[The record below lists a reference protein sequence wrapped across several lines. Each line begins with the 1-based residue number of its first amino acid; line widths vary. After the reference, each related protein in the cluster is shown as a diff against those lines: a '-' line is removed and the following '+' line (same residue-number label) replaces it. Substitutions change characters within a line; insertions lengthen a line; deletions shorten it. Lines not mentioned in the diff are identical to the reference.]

1 MAYRQPIIM
10 HQGEFVDLRLA
21 ERVARVKPSPTLAV
35 TAKAAELKRAGRDII
50 GLGAGEPDF
59 DTPEHIKAAAIE
71 AVRAGRTKYTA
82 VEGIAELRAAICD
95 KFRRDNQIEYQPDQ
109 VLVSCGAKQ
118 SIYNLAAALL
128 GPGDEAIIP
137 APYWVS
143 YPDIVL
149 LADATP
155 VIVAAGAEQNF
166 KITAAQLEAAITPR
180 TRLLIINSP
189 SNPTGVAYTQAEFE
203 ALAEVLRAHPQVIT
217 ATDDIYEHIY
227 WGDAPFCSL
236 LTAAPDLHDRVVTIN
251 GVSKVYAMTGWRIGY
266 AAGPRKLIG
275 AMKKLQGQSTS
286 NPCSISQYA
295 SLAALTG
302 DQSCIAEMNAAFRQR
317 HDWLVDALNKLPG
330 VSCLPADGAFY
341 AFPDVSGAI
350 ARLDSVDD
358 DNDFAEYLLEKA
370 GVAVV
375 PGIAF
380 GAPGHVRLS
389 YACSLETLRE
399 AVARIAA
406 VL

>member
-1 MAYRQPIIM
+1 M
-10 HQGEFVDLRLA
+10 
-21 ERVARVKPSPTLAV
+21 AV
-35 TAKAAELKRAGRDII
+35 TAKATELKRAGRDVL

-59 DTPEHIKAAAIE
+59 DTPEHIKAAAVE
-71 AVRAGRTKYTA
+71 AIRAGRTKYTG
-82 VEGIAELRAAICD
+82 VEGIPELRAAICE
-95 KFRRDNQIEYQPDQ
+95 KFRRDNQIDYQPDQ

-118 SIYNLAAALL
+118 SIYNLAMALL
-128 GPGDEAIIP
+128 GPGDEVIIP

-155 VIVAAGAEQNF
+155 VIVSADAAQHF
-166 KITAAQLEAAITPR
+166 KITPAQLEAAITPR
-180 TRLLIINSP
+180 TRLLILNSP
-189 SNPTGVAYTQAEFE
+189 SNPTGVAYTRAELE
-203 ALAEVLRAHPQVIT
+203 ALAEVLRAHPQVMS

-227 WGDAPFCSL
+227 WGQEPFCSL
-236 LTAAPDLHDRVVTIN
+236 LTAAPDLHERVVTIN

-275 AMKKLQGQSTS
+275 AMNKLQGQSTS

-295 SLAALTG
+295 SLAALSG
-302 DQSCIAEMNAAFRQR
+302 DQSCVAEMSVAFRQR
-317 HDWLVDALNKLPG
+317 HDWLVNALNELPG
-330 VSCLPADGAFY
+330 FSCLPADGAFY

-350 ARLDSVDD
+350 AALDSVDD
-358 DNDFAEYLLEKA
+358 DTGFAEYLLETS

-389 YACSLETLRE
+389 YACSLETLQE
-399 AVARIAA
+399 AVRRMAA
-406 VL
+406 AL

>member
-1 MAYRQPIIM
+1 M
-10 HQGEFVDLRLA
+10 HQGEFVDLRLS
-21 ERVARVKPSPTLAV
+21 ERVARVKPSPTMAV
-35 TAKAAELKRAGRDII
+35 TAKAAELKRAGRDIL

-59 DTPEHIKAAAIE
+59 DTPDHIKAAAVE
-71 AVRAGRTKYTA
+71 AIRAGRTKYTG
-82 VEGIAELRAAICD
+82 VEGIPELRAAICE
-95 KFRRDNQIEYQPDQ
+95 KFRRDNQIDYQPNQ

-118 SIYNLAAALL
+118 SIYNLAMALL
-128 GPGDEAIIP
+128 GPGDEVIIP

-155 VIVAAGAEQNF
+155 VIVSAGAAQNF

-180 TRLLIINSP
+180 TRLLILNSP
-189 SNPTGVAYTQAEFE
+189 SNPTGVAYSRAELE
-203 ALAEVLRAHPQVIT
+203 ALAEVLRAHPQVMT

-227 WGDAPFCSL
+227 WGQEPFCSL
-236 LTAAPDLHDRVVTIN
+236 VTAAPDLHERVVTIN

-275 AMKKLQGQSTS
+275 AMNKLQGQSTS

-295 SLAALTG
+295 ALAALTG
-302 DQSCIAEMNAAFRQR
+302 DQSCVAEMNVAFRQR
-317 HDWLVDALNKLPG
+317 HDWLVEALNKLPG
-330 VSCLPADGAFY
+330 ISCLPADGAFY

-350 ARLDSVDD
+350 AVLDSVDD
-358 DNDFAEYLLEKA
+358 DTSFAEYLLEKS

-389 YACSLETLRE
+389 FACALEMLQD
-399 AVARIAA
+399 AVGRIATA
-406 VL
+406 L

>member
-1 MAYRQPIIM
+1 M
-10 HQGEFVDLRLA
+10 DLRLS

-35 TAKAAELKRAGRDII
+35 TAKAAELARAGRDII

-59 DTPEHIKAAAIE
+59 DTPEHIRAAAVE
-71 AVRAGRTKYTA
+71 AIRAGHTRYTDVA
-82 VEGIAELRAAICD
+82 GIVELRAAICE
-95 KFRRDNQIEYQPDQ
+95 KFRRDNHIEYQPDQ

-166 KITAAQLEAAITPR
+166 KISPAQLAAAITPR
-180 TRLLIINSP
+180 TRLLVINSP
-189 SNPTGVAYTQAEFE
+189 SNPTGVAYSRADLEG
-203 ALAEVLRAHPQVIT
+203 LAEVLRGHPQVVT
-217 ATDDIYEHIY
+217 ATDDMYEHIY
-227 WGDAPFCSL
+227 WGAEPFCSL
-236 LTAAPDLHDRVVTIN
+236 LTVAPDLHDRVVTIN

-295 SLAALTG
+295 ALAALTG
-302 DQSCIAEMNAAFRQR
+302 DQSCVAEMAAAFRQR
-317 HDWLVDALNKLPG
+317 HDWLVDALNALPG
-330 VSCLPADGAFY
+330 FECLPGDGAFY

-350 ARLDSVDD
+350 ATLDSVDD
-358 DNDFAEYLLEKA
+358 DTGFAEYLLDQA

-375 PGIAF
+375 PGTAF

-389 YACSLETLRE
+389 YACSLDTLEE
-399 AVARIAA
+399 AVRRIAGA
-406 VL
+406 L

>member
-1 MAYRQPIIM
+1 M
-10 HQGEFVDLRLA
+10 HQGETVDLRLS

-35 TAKAAELKRAGRDII
+35 TAKAAELARAGRDII

-59 DTPEHIKAAAIE
+59 DTPEHIRAAAVE
-71 AVRAGRTKYTA
+71 AIRAGHTRYTD
-82 VEGIAELRAAICD
+82 VEGIVELRAAICD
-95 KFRRDNQIEYQPDQ
+95 KFRRDNHIDYEPDQ

-155 VIVAAGAEQNF
+155 VIVAAGVEQNF
-166 KITAAQLEAAITPR
+166 KISPEQLAAAITPR
-180 TRLLIINSP
+180 TRLLVINSP
-189 SNPTGVAYTQAEFE
+189 SNPTGVAYSRADLEG
-203 ALAEVLRAHPQVIT
+203 LAEVLRAHPQVVT
-217 ATDDIYEHIY
+217 ATDDMYEHIY
-227 WGDAPFCSL
+227 WGAEPFCSL
-236 LTAAPDLHDRVVTIN
+236 LTVAPDLHERVVTIN

-295 SLAALTG
+295 ALAALTG
-302 DQSCIAEMNAAFRQR
+302 DQACVAEMAAAFRQR
-317 HDWLVDALNKLPG
+317 HDRLVDALNALPG
-330 VSCLPADGAFY
+330 FECLPGDGAFY

-350 ARLDSVDD
+350 AALDSVDD
-358 DNDFAEYLLEKA
+358 DTGFAEYLLDQA

-375 PGIAF
+375 PGTAF

-389 YACSLETLRE
+389 YACSLDTLEE
-399 AVARIAA
+399 AVRRIAG

>member
-1 MAYRQPIIM
+1 
-10 HQGEFVDLRLA
+10 VDLCLS
-21 ERVARVKPSPTLAV
+21 ERVDRVKPSPTLAV
-35 TAKAAELKRAGRDII
+35 TAKAADLKRAGRDVI

-71 AVRAGRTKYTA
+71 AIRAGRTRYTA
-82 VEGIAELRAAICD
+82 VEGIIELRQAICE

-118 SIYNLAAALL
+118 SIYNLATSLL
-128 GPGDEAIIP
+128 GAGDEAIIP

-155 VIVAAGAEQNF
+155 VFVSTGAEQHF
-166 KITAAQLEAAITPR
+166 KLRPEQLAAAITPR
-180 TRLLIINSP
+180 TRLLVLNSP
-189 SNPTGVAYTQAEFE
+189 SNPTGVAYTRAELA
-203 ALAEVLRAHPQVIT
+203 ALAEVLRRHPQLIT
-217 ATDDIYEHIY
+217 ATDDMYEHIY
-227 WGDAPFCSL
+227 WGREPFCSL

-266 AAGPRKLIG
+266 AAGPRKLIR
-275 AMKKLQGQSTS
+275 AMNKVQGQSTS

-295 SLAALTG
+295 ALAALTG
-302 DQSCIAEMNAAFRQR
+302 DQACVAEMSAAFHQR
-317 HDWLVDALNKLPG
+317 HDWLVEALNALPG
-330 VSCLPADGAFY
+330 FRCIPADGAFY

-350 ARLDSVDD
+350 ATLGLADDAQFAGHLLDQ
-358 DNDFAEYLLEKA
+358 A

-375 PGIAF
+375 PGTAF
-380 GAPGHVRLS
+380 GAPGHIRMS
-389 YACSLETLRE
+389 YACSLDTLRE
-399 AVARIAA
+399 AVTRIAA
-406 VL
+406 AL

>member
-1 MAYRQPIIM
+1 M
-10 HQGEFVDLRLA
+10 HQGEIVDLRLS

-35 TAKAAELKRAGRDII
+35 TAKASELARAGRDII

-59 DTPEHIKAAAIE
+59 DTPEHIRAAAIE
-71 AVRAGRTKYTA
+71 AIRAGHTRYTD
-82 VEGIAELRAAICD
+82 VEGIVELRAAICD
-95 KFRRDNQIEYQPDQ
+95 KFRRDNHIDYQSDQ

-118 SIYNLAAALL
+118 CIYNLAAALL

-166 KITAAQLEAAITPR
+166 KISPEQLAAAITPR
-180 TRLLIINSP
+180 TRLLVINSP
-189 SNPTGVAYTQAEFE
+189 SNPTGVAYSRADLEG
-203 ALAEVLRAHPQVIT
+203 LAEVLRANPQVVT
-217 ATDDIYEHIY
+217 ATDDMYEHIY
-227 WGDAPFCSL
+227 WGQEAFCSL
-236 LTAAPDLHDRVVTIN
+236 LTVAPDLHDRVVTIN

-295 SLAALTG
+295 ALAALTG
-302 DQSCIAEMNAAFRQR
+302 DQSCVAEMAAAFRQR
-317 HDWLVDALNKLPG
+317 HDWLVDALNALPG
-330 VSCLPADGAFY
+330 FQCLPGDGAFY

-350 ARLDSVDD
+350 AALDSVDD
-358 DNDFAEYLLEKA
+358 DTGFAEYLLDQA

-375 PGIAF
+375 PGTAF

-389 YACSLETLRE
+389 YACSLDTLEE
-399 AVARIAA
+399 AVRRIAGA
-406 VL
+406 L

>member
-1 MAYRQPIIM
+1 
-10 HQGEFVDLRLA
+10 VDLCLS
-21 ERVARVKPSPTLAV
+21 ERVDRVKPSPTLAV
-35 TAKAAELKRAGRDII
+35 TAKAAELKRAGRDVI

-71 AVRAGRTKYTA
+71 AIRAGRTKYTA
-82 VEGIAELRAAICD
+82 VEGIIELRQAICE

-109 VLVSCGAKQ
+109 VLVSSGAKQ
-118 SIYNLAAALL
+118 SFYNLATALL

-166 KITAAQLEAAITPR
+166 KLMPEQLAAAITPR
-180 TRLLIINSP
+180 TRLLVLNSP
-189 SNPTGVAYTQAEFE
+189 SNPTGVAYTRDELA
-203 ALAEVLRAHPQVIT
+203 ALADVLRGHPRLIT
-217 ATDDIYEHIY
+217 ATDDMYEHIY
-227 WGDAPFCSL
+227 WGREPFCSL
-236 LTAAPDLHDRVVTIN
+236 LTAAPDLHDHVVTIN

-266 AAGPRKLIG
+266 AAGPRKLIR
-275 AMKKLQGQSTS
+275 AMNKIQGQSTS

-295 SLAALTG
+295 ALAALTG
-302 DQSCIAEMNAAFRQR
+302 DQACVAEMSAAFRRR
-317 HDWLVDALNKLPG
+317 HDWLVEALNALPG
-330 VSCLPADGAFY
+330 FRCVPADGAFY

-350 ARLDSVDD
+350 ATLGLADDAEFAGHLLDQ
-358 DNDFAEYLLEKA
+358 A

-375 PGIAF
+375 PGTAF
-380 GAPGHVRLS
+380 GAPGHVRMS
-389 YACSLETLRE
+389 FACSLDTLRD

>member
-1 MAYRQPIIM
+1 M
-10 HQGEFVDLRLA
+10 HQGEFVDFRLS
-21 ERVARVKPSPTLAV
+21 ERVTRVKPSPTMAV

-59 DTPEHIKAAAIE
+59 DTPDHIKAAAIE
-71 AVRAGRTKYTA
+71 AIRAGRTKYTA
-82 VEGIAELRAAICD
+82 VEGIVELREAICE

-118 SIYNLAAALL
+118 SIYNLAMALL

-155 VIVAAGAEQNF
+155 VIVSAGASQNF
-166 KITAAQLEAAITPR
+166 KLTPDQLEAAITPR
-180 TRLLIINSP
+180 TRLLMLNSP
-189 SNPTGVAYTQAEFE
+189 SNPTGVAYSRADLQG
-203 ALAEVLRAHPQVIT
+203 LAEVLRAHPQVIT
-217 ATDDIYEHIY
+217 ATDDMYEHIY
-227 WGDAPFCSL
+227 WGKEPFCSL
-236 LTAAPDLHDRVVTIN
+236 LTAAPDLHERVVTIN

-286 NPCSISQYA
+286 NPTSISQYA

-302 DQSCIAEMNAAFRQR
+302 DQSCIATMNAAFQER
-317 HDWLVDALNKLPG
+317 HDWLVEALNRLPG
-330 VSCLPADGAFY
+330 VRCLPADGAFY

-350 ARLDSVDD
+350 ATLDSVDD
-358 DNDFAEYLLEKA
+358 DTGFAEYLLDKA

-375 PGIAF
+375 PGTAF

-389 YACSLETLRE
+389 FACSLATLQQ
-399 AVARIAA
+399 AVERIAA

>member
-1 MAYRQPIIM
+1 M
-10 HQGEFVDLRLA
+10 HQGEFVDFRLS
-21 ERVARVKPSPTLAV
+21 ERVTRVKPSPTMAV
-35 TAKAAELKRAGRDII
+35 TARAAELKRAGRDII

-59 DTPEHIKAAAIE
+59 DTPDHIKAAAIE
-71 AVRAGRTKYTA
+71 AIRAGRTKYTA
-82 VEGIAELRAAICD
+82 VEGIVELREAICE

-118 SIYNLAAALL
+118 SIYNLAMALL
-128 GPGDEAIIP
+128 DPGDEAIIP

-155 VIVAAGAEQNF
+155 VIVSAGADQNF
-166 KITAAQLEAAITPR
+166 KLTPEQLDSAITPR
-180 TRLLIINSP
+180 TRLLMLNSP
-189 SNPTGVAYTQAEFE
+189 SNPTGVAYSRADLQG
-203 ALAEVLRAHPQVIT
+203 LAEVLRAHPQVIT
-217 ATDDIYEHIY
+217 ATDDMYEHIY
-227 WGDAPFCSL
+227 WGKEPFCSL
-236 LTAAPDLHDRVVTIN
+236 LTAAPDLHERVVTIN

-286 NPCSISQYA
+286 NPTSISQYA

-302 DQSCIAEMNAAFRQR
+302 DQSCITSMNAAFQER
-317 HDWLVDALNKLPG
+317 HDWLVEALNRLPG
-330 VSCLPADGAFY
+330 VRCLPADGAFY

-350 ARLDSVDD
+350 AALDSVDD
-358 DNDFAEYLLEKA
+358 DTGFAEYLLDKA

-375 PGIAF
+375 PGTAF

-389 YACSLETLRE
+389 FACSLATLQQ
-399 AVARIAA
+399 AVERIAA

>member
-1 MAYRQPIIM
+1 M
-10 HQGEFVDLRLA
+10 HQGDFVDLRLS

-35 TAKAAELKRAGRDII
+35 TARAAELKRAGRDII

-59 DTPEHIKAAAIE
+59 DTPEHIRAAAIE
-71 AVRAGRTKYTA
+71 AIHAGRTRYTDVA
-82 VEGIAELRAAICD
+82 GIGELRAAICD

-118 SIYNLAAALL
+118 SIYNLATALL
-128 GPGDEAIIP
+128 GPGDEVIIP

-149 LADATP
+149 LVDATP
-155 VIVAAGAEQNF
+155 VIVAASAVQGF
-166 KITAAQLEAAITPR
+166 KLAPRQLEEAITPR
-180 TRLLIINSP
+180 TRLLVINSP
-189 SNPTGVAYTQAEFE
+189 SNPTGVAYTRADLE
-203 ALAEVLRAHPQVIT
+203 ALAEVLRANPQVIV
-217 ATDDIYEHIY
+217 ATDDMYEHIY
-227 WGDAPFCSL
+227 WGKEPFCSL

-266 AAGPRKLIG
+266 AAGPRKLIR
-275 AMKKLQGQSTS
+275 AMEKIQGQSTS

-302 DQSCIAEMNAAFRQR
+302 DQSCVAEMAAAFRER
-317 HDWLVDALNKLPG
+317 HDWLVAALNRVPG
-330 VSCLPADGAFY
+330 FSCLPADGAFY
-341 AFPDVSGAI
+341 AFPDVSQAI
-350 ARLDSVDD
+350 AALETVDD
-358 DNDFAEYLLEKA
+358 DTGFAEYLLEKA

-375 PGIAF
+375 PGTAF

-389 YACSLETLRE
+389 YACSLDTLRE

-406 VL
+406 AL

>member
-1 MAYRQPIIM
+1 M
-10 HQGEFVDLRLA
+10 DLRLS

-35 TAKAAELKRAGRDII
+35 TAKAAELKRAGKDVI

-59 DTPEHIKAAAIE
+59 DTPEHIKAAAVE
-71 AVRAGRTKYTA
+71 AIRAGRTKYTD

-95 KFRRDNQIEYQPDQ
+95 KFLRDNQITYQPDQ
-109 VLVSCGAKQ
+109 VLVSNGAKQ
-118 SIYNLAAALL
+118 CIYNLAAALL

-155 VIVAAGAEQNF
+155 VIVSAGAAQRY
-166 KITAAQLEAAITPR
+166 KLTPAQLEAAITPR

-189 SNPTGVAYTQAEFE
+189 SNPTGVAYTRAEFE
-203 ALAEVLRAHPQVIT
+203 GLAEVLRAHPRMVT
-217 ATDDIYEHIY
+217 CTDDMYEHIY
-227 WGDAPFCSL
+227 WGREPFCSL
-236 LTAAPDLHDRVVTIN
+236 LTAAPDLHDRVVTVN
-251 GVSKVYAMTGWRIGY
+251 GASKVYAMTGWRIGY

-275 AMKKLQGQSTS
+275 AMKKIQGQSTS
-286 NPCSISQYA
+286 NACSISQYA

-302 DQSCIAEMNAAFRQR
+302 DQSCVGVMAAAFRER
-317 HDWLVDALNKLPG
+317 HDWLLGALNRLPG
-330 VSCLPADGAFY
+330 VTCLPADGAFY

-350 ARLDSVDD
+350 AALDSVDD
-358 DNDFAEYLLEKA
+358 DTGFAELLLDKV

-375 PGIAF
+375 PGTAF

-389 YACSLETLRE
+389 YACSLETLQE
-399 AVARIAA
+399 AVARVRRA
-406 VL
+406 LS

>member
-1 MAYRQPIIM
+1 MD
-10 HQGEFVDLRLA
+10 FRLS
-21 ERVARVKPSPTLAV
+21 ERVNRVKPSPTMAV
-35 TAKAAELKRAGRDII
+35 TAKAAELKRAGRDVI

-59 DTPEHIKAAAIE
+59 DTPDHIKAAAIE
-71 AVRAGRTKYTA
+71 AIRAGRTKYTA
-82 VEGIAELRAAICD
+82 VEGILELREAICE
-95 KFRRDNQIEYQPDQ
+95 KFRRDNEIEYQPDQ

-118 SIYNLAAALL
+118 SIYNLATALL
-128 GPGDEAIIP
+128 GPGDEAIIL

-155 VIVAAGAEQNF
+155 VILAAGAEQNF
-166 KITAAQLEAAITPR
+166 KVTPEQLESAITPR

-189 SNPTGVAYTQAEFE
+189 SNPTGVAYSRAELA
-203 ALAEVLRAHPQVIT
+203 ALAEVLRKHPQVIV

-227 WGDAPFCSL
+227 WGREPFCSL
-236 LTAAPDLHDRVVTIN
+236 LTVAPDLHEQVVTIN

-286 NPCSISQYA
+286 NPTSISQYA

-302 DQSCIAEMNAAFRQR
+302 DQSCIAAMNAAFQER
-317 HDWLVDALNKLPG
+317 HDWLVGALNQLPG
-330 VSCLPADGAFY
+330 VHCLPADGAFY

-350 ARLDSVDD
+350 AALDAVDD
-358 DNDFAEYLLEKA
+358 DTGFAGHLLDKA

-375 PGIAF
+375 PGTAF

-389 YACSLETLRE
+389 FACSLDTLKQ
-399 AVARIAA
+399 AVERIAA

>member
-1 MAYRQPIIM
+1 M
-10 HQGEFVDLRLA
+10 HQGDFVDLRLS

-35 TAKAAELKRAGRDII
+35 TARAAELKRAGRDII

-59 DTPEHIKAAAIE
+59 DTPEHIRAAAIE
-71 AVRAGRTKYTA
+71 AIHAGRTRYTDVA
-82 VEGIAELRAAICD
+82 GIGELRAAICE

-118 SIYNLAAALL
+118 SIYNLATALL
-128 GPGDEAIIP
+128 GPGDEVIVP

-155 VIVAAGAEQNF
+155 VIVAASAAQGF
-166 KITAAQLEAAITPR
+166 KISSQQLEEAITPR
-180 TRLLIINSP
+180 TRLLVINSP
-189 SNPTGVAYTQAEFE
+189 SNPTGVAYTRADLE
-203 ALAEVLRAHPQVIT
+203 ALADVLRANPQVIV
-217 ATDDIYEHIY
+217 ATDDMYEHIY
-227 WGDAPFCSL
+227 WGKEPFCSL

-266 AAGPRKLIG
+266 AAGPRKLIS
-275 AMKKLQGQSTS
+275 AMTKVQGQSTS

-302 DQSCIAEMNAAFRQR
+302 DQSCVAEMAAAFRQR
-317 HDWLVDALNKLPG
+317 HDWLLEALNRVPG
-330 VSCLPADGAFY
+330 FSCLPADGAFY
-341 AFPDVSGAI
+341 AFPDVSRAI
-350 ARLDSVDD
+350 AALDTVDD
-358 DNDFAEYLLEKA
+358 DTGFAEYLLDKA

-375 PGIAF
+375 PGTAF
-380 GAPGHVRLS
+380 GAPGHLRLS
-389 YACSLETLRE
+389 YACSLDTLRE

-406 VL
+406 AL

>member
-1 MAYRQPIIM
+1 M
-10 HQGEFVDLRLA
+10 HQGEFVDLRLS
-21 ERVARVKPSPTLAV
+21 ERVARVKPSPTMAV
-35 TAKAAELKRAGRDII
+35 TAKAAELKRAGRDIL

-59 DTPEHIKAAAIE
+59 DTPEHIKAAAVE
-71 AVRAGRTKYTA
+71 AIRAGRTKYTG
-82 VEGIAELRAAICD
+82 VEGIPELRAAICE
-95 KFRRDNQIEYQPDQ
+95 KFRRDNQIDYQPNQ

-118 SIYNLAAALL
+118 SIYNLAMALL
-128 GPGDEAIIP
+128 GPGDEVIIP

-143 YPDIVL
+143 YPDIAL

-155 VIVAAGAEQNF
+155 VIVSAGAAQNF

-180 TRLLIINSP
+180 TRLLILNSP
-189 SNPTGVAYTQAEFE
+189 SNPTGVAYSRAELE
-203 ALAEVLRAHPQVIT
+203 ALAEVLRAHPQVMT

-227 WGDAPFCSL
+227 WGREPFCSL
-236 LTAAPDLHDRVVTIN
+236 LTAAPDLHERVVTIN

-266 AAGPRKLIG
+266 AAGPQKLIG
-275 AMKKLQGQSTS
+275 AMNKLQGQSTS

-295 SLAALTG
+295 ALAALTG
-302 DQSCIAEMNAAFRQR
+302 DQSCVAEMSVAFRQR
-317 HDWLVDALNKLPG
+317 HDWLVEALNTLPG

-350 ARLDSVDD
+350 AALDSVEDD
-358 DNDFAEYLLEKA
+358 TSFAEYLLEKS

-389 YACSLETLRE
+389 FACALETLQD
-399 AVARIAA
+399 AVGRIATA
-406 VL
+406 L

>member
-1 MAYRQPIIM
+1 
-10 HQGEFVDLRLA
+10 VDFRLS

-35 TAKAAELKRAGRDII
+35 TAKAAELKRAGHDII

-71 AVRAGRTKYTA
+71 AIRAGRTKYTA
-82 VEGIAELRAAICD
+82 VEGILELRQAICD
-95 KFRRDNQIEYQPDQ
+95 KFRRDNQIEYQPGQ

-155 VIVAAGAEQNF
+155 VIVAADARQHF

-189 SNPTGVAYTQAEFE
+189 SNPTGVAYTRAELE
-203 ALAEVLRAHPQVIT
+203 SLAEVLRAHPQVIT
-217 ATDDIYEHIY
+217 ATDDMYEHIF
-227 WGDAPFCSL
+227 WGKEPFCSL
-236 LTAAPDLHDRVVTIN
+236 LTAAPDLHERVVTIN

-275 AMKKLQGQSTS
+275 AMNKVQGQSTS
-286 NPCSISQYA
+286 NPTSISQYA
-295 SLAALTG
+295 ALAALTG
-302 DQSCIAEMNAAFRQR
+302 DQSCVGEMTAAFRER
-317 HDWLVDALNKLPG
+317 HDWLVEALNELPG
-330 VSCLPADGAFY
+330 ISCLAADGAFY

-350 ARLDSVDD
+350 GALENVEDD
-358 DNDFAEYLLEKA
+358 TGFAECLLDKA

-375 PGIAF
+375 PGTAF

-389 YACSLETLRE
+389 YACSLRTLER
-399 AVARIAA
+399 AVERIAA

>member
-1 MAYRQPIIM
+1 M
-10 HQGEFVDLRLA
+10 HQGEFVDLRLS
-21 ERVARVKPSPTLAV
+21 ERVARVKPSPTMAV
-35 TAKAAELKRAGRDII
+35 TAKAAELKRAGRDVL

-59 DTPEHIKAAAIE
+59 DTPEHIKAAAVE
-71 AVRAGRTKYTA
+71 AIRAGRTKYTG
-82 VEGIAELRAAICD
+82 VEGIPELRAAICE
-95 KFRRDNQIEYQPDQ
+95 KFRRDNQIDYLPDQ

-118 SIYNLAAALL
+118 SIYNLAMALL
-128 GPGDEAIIP
+128 GPGDEVIIP

-155 VIVAAGAEQNF
+155 VIVSADAAQNF
-166 KITAAQLEAAITPR
+166 KITPAQLEAAITPR
-180 TRLLIINSP
+180 TRLLILNSP
-189 SNPTGVAYTQAEFE
+189 SNPTGVAYTRAELA
-203 ALAEVLRAHPQVIT
+203 ALAEVLRVHPQVMT

-227 WGDAPFCSL
+227 WGREPFCSL
-236 LTAAPDLHDRVVTIN
+236 LTAAPDLHERVVTIN

-275 AMKKLQGQSTS
+275 AMNKLQGQSTS

-302 DQSCIAEMNAAFRQR
+302 DQSCVAEMSLAFRER
-317 HDWLVDALNKLPG
+317 HDWLVEALNELPG
-330 VSCLPADGAFY
+330 FSCLPADGAFY

-350 ARLDSVDD
+350 AALDSVDD
-358 DNDFAEYLLEKA
+358 DTSFAEYLLEKS

-389 YACSLETLRE
+389 YACSLETLQE
-399 AVARIAA
+399 AVRRIATA
-406 VL
+406 L

>member
-1 MAYRQPIIM
+1 M
-10 HQGEFVDLRLA
+10 EVRLS

-50 GLGAGEPDF
+50 DLGAGEPDF
-59 DTPEHIKAAAIE
+59 DTPEYIKAAAIE
-71 AVRAGRTKYTA
+71 AIRAGRTKYTA
-82 VEGIAELRAAICD
+82 VEGVVELREAICE

-118 SIYNLAAALL
+118 SIYNLAMALL

-155 VIVAAGAEQNF
+155 VIVSAGASQNF
-166 KITAAQLEAAITPR
+166 KLTPDQLEAAITPR
-180 TRLLIINSP
+180 TRLLMLNSP
-189 SNPTGVAYTQAEFE
+189 SNPTGVAYSRADLQG
-203 ALAEVLRAHPQVIT
+203 LAEVLRAHPQVIT
-217 ATDDIYEHIY
+217 ATDDMYEHIY
-227 WGDAPFCSL
+227 WGKEPFCSL
-236 LTAAPDLHDRVVTIN
+236 LTAAPDLHERVVTIN

-286 NPCSISQYA
+286 NPTSISQYA

-302 DQSCIAEMNAAFRQR
+302 DQSCIETMNAAFQER
-317 HDWLVDALNKLPG
+317 HDWLVEALNRLPG
-330 VSCLPADGAFY
+330 VRCLPADGAFY

-350 ARLDSVDD
+350 AALDSVDD
-358 DNDFAEYLLEKA
+358 DTGFAEYLLDKA

-375 PGIAF
+375 PGTAF

-389 YACSLETLRE
+389 FACSLATLQQ
-399 AVARIAA
+399 AVERIAA

>member
-1 MAYRQPIIM
+1 MD
-10 HQGEFVDLRLA
+10 FRLS
-21 ERVARVKPSPTLAV
+21 ERVARIKPSPTLAV
-35 TAKAAELKRAGRDII
+35 SAKAAELKRAGRDVI

-59 DTPEHIKAAAIE
+59 DTPDHIKAAAIE
-71 AVRAGRTKYTA
+71 AIRAGRTKYTA
-82 VEGIAELRAAICD
+82 VDGLIELREAICE

-118 SIYNLAAALL
+118 SIYNLATALL
-128 GPGDEAIIP
+128 GPGDEVIIP

-155 VIVAAGAEQNF
+155 VIVSADAGQNF
-166 KITAAQLEAAITPR
+166 KITPAQLEAAITPR
-180 TRLLIINSP
+180 TRLLILNSP
-189 SNPTGVAYTQAEFE
+189 SNPTGVAYTRAELE
-203 ALAEVLRAHPQVIT
+203 GLAEVLRRHPRVIT
-217 ATDDIYEHIY
+217 ATDDIYEHMF
-227 WGDAPFCSL
+227 WGDEPFCSL
-236 LTAAPDLHDRVVTIN
+236 LTAAPDLHEQVVTIN
-251 GVSKVYAMTGWRIGY
+251 GVSKAYAMTGWRIGY

-275 AMKKLQGQSTS
+275 AMKKIQGQSTS

-302 DQSCIAEMNAAFRQR
+302 DQSCLGEMTRAFRER
-317 HDWLVDALNKLPG
+317 HDWLLKALNELPG
-330 VSCLPADGAFY
+330 ISCLPADGAFY

-350 ARLDSVDD
+350 KALDGVDD
-358 DNDFAEYLLEKA
+358 DTDFAEYLLEKA

-389 YACSLETLRE
+389 FACSLETLQQ
-399 AVARIAA
+399 AVERIAA
-406 VL
+406 AL